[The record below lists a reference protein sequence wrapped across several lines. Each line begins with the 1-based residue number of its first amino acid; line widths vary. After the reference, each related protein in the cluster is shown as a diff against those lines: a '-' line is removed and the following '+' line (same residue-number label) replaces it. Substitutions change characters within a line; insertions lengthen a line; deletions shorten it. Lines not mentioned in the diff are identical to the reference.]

1 MVFCDGF
8 VNKTNRRDNGMEGK
22 KTFSRRSFLRT
33 AALATAA
40 TAVPFI
46 RTGEAQGDPI
56 KVGLIGCGG
65 RGRGAVGNA
74 KEADKNVRI
83 IALAD
88 IFIDRAKNFQKQ
100 LNRRGAEIPE
110 DMVFGGV
117 DCHKGLLKT
126 DVDYVILA
134 TPPGFRPMHFEA
146 AVNARKH
153 VFTEKPVATD
163 VVGMRQ
169 FMAAAKKSEELKL
182 SITAGTQRR
191 HEKPYIETVKKIH
204 DGAIGEVLSARAY
217 WCGGP
222 VINMRSRPEGMGDLE
237 WQVKNW
243 YSHCWMCGDNIVE
256 QHVHNIDII
265 NWVMKAHPISVF
277 ASGGRAWKTPDEY
290 LGNIWDHISCD
301 FEYPGGVHMT
311 SMCRHWNRCD
321 GGVFEDIVGTKGR
334 SNGHDMGPGGR
345 SPSGYVQEH
354 IALIASMRGTG
365 KYYNEAMQVAESTMT
380 AIMGRESAYTGK
392 ELRWDDFMKSELSLL
407 PKNLSFDAEIPV
419 RPIPVPGKPR

>member
-1 MVFCDGF
+1 MKGTK
-8 VNKTNRRDNGMEGK
+8 N
-22 KTFSRRSFLRT
+22 FSRRSFLRT

-46 RTGEAQGDPI
+46 RTGEAQSDPI

-65 RGRGAVGNA
+65 RGRGAAGNA
-74 KEADKNVRI
+74 MEADKAVKI
-83 IALAD
+83 VAVCD
-88 IFIDRAKNFQKQ
+88 VFEDRAKNFQKQ
-100 LNRRGAEIPE
+100 LNRKGAEIGD
-110 DMVFGGV
+110 DMVFSGV
-117 DCHKGLLKT
+117 FGYKKLLENDLT
-126 DVDYVILA
+126 YVILA
-134 TPPGFRPMHFEA
+134 TPPGFRPMQFEA
-146 AVNARKH
+146 AVNAKKNI
-153 VFTEKPVATD
+153 FTEKPVGTD
-163 VVGMRQ
+163 PTGIRQ

-191 HEKPYIETVKKIH
+191 HQKPYIETVKKIQ
-204 DGAIGEVLSARAY
+204 DGAIGEVRAARAY

-222 VINMRSRPEGMGDLE
+222 VINMRSRPAGMGDLE

-243 YSHCWMCGDNIVE
+243 YSHCWICGDNIVE

-301 FEYPGGVHMT
+301 FEYPGGVHMI

-321 GGVFEDIVGTKGR
+321 GGVFEDVVGTKGR
-334 SNGHDMGPGGR
+334 SNGQDMGSGG
-345 SPSGYVQEH
+345 GHNAYVQEH
-354 IALIASMRGTG
+354 IDLIASIRGTG
-365 KYYNEAMQVAESTMT
+365 KHYNEAMQVAESTMT

-392 ELRWDDFMKSELSLL
+392 KLRWDDFLKSDLSLL
-407 PKNLSFDAEIPV
+407 PKDLSFDAEIPV
-419 RPIPVPGKPR
+419 RPIPVPGKKR

>member
-1 MVFCDGF
+1 MKGTK
-8 VNKTNRRDNGMEGK
+8 N
-22 KTFSRRSFLRT
+22 FSRRSFLRT

-46 RTGEAQGDPI
+46 RTGEAQSEPI

-65 RGRGAVGNA
+65 RGRGAAGNA
-74 KEADKNVRI
+74 MEADKAVKI
-83 IALAD
+83 VAVCD
-88 IFIDRAKNFQKQ
+88 VFEDRAKNFQKQ
-100 LNRRGAEIPE
+100 LNRKGAEIGD
-110 DMVFGGV
+110 DMVFSGV
-117 DCHKGLLKT
+117 FGYKKLLENDLT
-126 DVDYVILA
+126 YVILA
-134 TPPGFRPMHFEA
+134 TPPGFRPMQFEA
-146 AVNARKH
+146 AVNAKKNI
-153 VFTEKPVATD
+153 FTEKPVGTD
-163 VVGMRQ
+163 PTGIRQ

-191 HEKPYIETVKKIH
+191 HQKPYIDTVKKIH
-204 DGAIGEVLSARAY
+204 DGAIGEVRAARAY

-222 VINMRSRPEGMGDLE
+222 VINMRSRPSGMGDLE

-243 YSHCWMCGDNIVE
+243 YSHCWICGDNIVE

-301 FEYPGGVHMT
+301 FEYPNGVHMI

-321 GGVFEDIVGTKGR
+321 GGVFEDVVGTKGR
-334 SNGHDMGPGGR
+334 SNGQDMGSGG
-345 SPSGYVQEH
+345 GHNAYVQEH
-354 IALIASMRGTG
+354 IDLIASIRGTG
-365 KYYNEAMQVAESTMT
+365 KHYNEAMQVAESTMT

-392 ELRWDDFMKSELSLL
+392 KLRWDDFLKSDLSLL
-407 PKNLSFDAEIPV
+407 PKNLSFDAKIPV
-419 RPIPVPGKPR
+419 RPIPVPGQKR